1 MLPLVEAE
9 EGQHHMSARFA
20 WTALLLVLLAATAC
34 GPTTPAA
41 PVATAQ
47 AVATTGAAPATVGPS
62 TAAQPTAQAAAQP
75 AASGSQLRITL
86 NQEPDTLNPFYSGLR
101 ATFTVTQ
108 AIFNG

>member
-1 MLPLVEAE
+1 MLRLSEAE
-9 EGQHHMSARFA
+9 EEQHHMPGRFA
-20 WTALLLVLLAATAC
+20 WTALLLVLFVATAC
-34 GPTTPAA
+34 GPTTPPA

-47 AVATTGAAPATVGPS
+47 AGAAATPTVGPS
-62 TAAQPTAQAAAQP
+62 NAAQP
-75 AASGSQLRITL
+75 ATSGSQLRITL